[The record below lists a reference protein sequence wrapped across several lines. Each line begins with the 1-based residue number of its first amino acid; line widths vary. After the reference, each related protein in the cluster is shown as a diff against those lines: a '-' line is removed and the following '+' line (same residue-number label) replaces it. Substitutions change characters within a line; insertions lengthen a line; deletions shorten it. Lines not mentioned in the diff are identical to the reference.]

1 MNKVLINTYNEDI
14 DKNAYLNWR
23 LNYHDPLQNMIVMA
37 DGYITSIKVNV
48 EACLKNPYEKQ
59 ADILI
64 FPMLFSLNHGIELYL
79 KATCWALNILL
90 GYKGSYKENHD
101 IRNIWYTV
109 KNKNKELRFD
119 ITRPE
124 DTFNDMANRI
134 EPYLDELASYLKTDI
149 LNDYFNNID
158 FSRYPMNNRKEYHF
172 FANQFDNVTV
182 DLEVLLSF
190 AESINHDLKC
200 LSTYYYSLVLESWQ
214 EQADL

>member
-23 LNYHDPLQNMIVMA
+23 LNYHDPLQNMIAMA

-90 GYKGSYKENHD
+90 GYKEAIKK
-101 IRNIWYTV
+101 IMI
-109 KNKNKELRFD
+109 
-119 ITRPE
+119 
-124 DTFNDMANRI
+124 
-134 EPYLDELASYLKTDI
+134 
-149 LNDYFNNID
+149 
-158 FSRYPMNNRKEYHF
+158 
-172 FANQFDNVTV
+172 
-182 DLEVLLSF
+182 
-190 AESINHDLKC
+190 
-200 LSTYYYSLVLESWQ
+200 
-214 EQADL
+214 